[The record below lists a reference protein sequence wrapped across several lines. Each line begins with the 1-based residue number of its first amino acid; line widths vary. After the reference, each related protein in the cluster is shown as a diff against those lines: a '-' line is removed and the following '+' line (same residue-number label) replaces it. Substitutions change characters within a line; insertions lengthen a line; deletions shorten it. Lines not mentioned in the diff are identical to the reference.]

1 MTAVSAVVLSG
12 KGGTAKT
19 LWQMMLGGEASRLGI
34 KTLLVDADPE
44 RNLSNHFGVSQ
55 HSTGLGSVLE
65 DAGLNFWANPDNAV
79 KRVDEE
85 IIDTKWPHVELMPAG
100 ASLTRVAGIGVSDTG
115 LLRGIFKSAGVFD
128 RYELVLIDTG
138 GRTGSLEALAMY
150 LADVAYAPIAP
161 TIDAVRKATEA
172 RTRVER
178 IQRNHPLKWCGVV
191 LSGFDTRNGIEQS
204 IREKVYGEFGDE
216 VRAEVP
222 RRAIVN
228 EVFQVGDRLGDR
240 HDVIARHLAPVF
252 RGFLERDLLGRSG
265 EGVPPP
271 GVLTPMTVQPI
282 VWPTGH

>member
-1 MTAVSAVVLSG
+1 MAAVSAVVLSG

-19 LWQMMLGGEASRLGI
+19 LWQMMLAGEASRLGI
-34 KTLLVDADPE
+34 STLLVDADPE

-79 KRVDEE
+79 KRVNEE
-85 IIDTKWPHVELMPAG
+85 IIDTKWPNVELMPAG

-115 LLRGIFKSAGVFD
+115 LLRAIFTAAGVFE
-128 RYELVLIDTG
+128 RYQLVLIDTG

-178 IQRNHPLKWCGVV
+178 VQRTHPLRWGGVV
-191 LSGFDTRNGIEQS
+191 LSGFDGRNGIEHS
-204 IREKVYGEFGDE
+204 IRQKVYEEFGE
-216 VRAEVP
+216 QVRAEVP
-222 RRAIVN
+222 RRAVIN
-228 EVFQVGDRLGDR
+228 EAFQVGDRLGDR
-240 HDVIARHLAPVF
+240 HDPIARRLAPIF
-252 RGFLERDLLGRSG
+252 RGFLERDLLGRVV
-265 EGVPPP
+265 EGLPTT
-271 GVLTPMTVQPI
+271 GVLR
-282 VWPTGH
+282 